1 MKSVILRL
9 RNPPPIHS
17 RWMLYSAR
25 TLTIHPLSAMLVVDN
40 TRYLS
45 ALQRL
50 QGNCTVHIIP
60 NSKTATPPQSAG
72 IPGAVGAVGA
82 MEAPELTAAAAP
94 PLEAPEALEAPSA
107 ANLEAEGKV
116 GHVIVRQV
124 EKET

>member
-1 MKSVILRL
+1 M
-9 RNPPPIHS
+9 P
-17 RWMLYSAR
+17 
-25 TLTIHPLSAMLVVDN
+25 VVDH

-72 IPGAVGAVGA
+72 TPGAVGAVGA
-82 MEAPELTAAAAP
+82 MEAPELTEAAVP
-94 PLEAPEALEAPSA
+94 PLEAPEAPPEVTEA
-107 ANLEAEGKV
+107 ANLEAGGKV

-124 EKET
+124 EKEM